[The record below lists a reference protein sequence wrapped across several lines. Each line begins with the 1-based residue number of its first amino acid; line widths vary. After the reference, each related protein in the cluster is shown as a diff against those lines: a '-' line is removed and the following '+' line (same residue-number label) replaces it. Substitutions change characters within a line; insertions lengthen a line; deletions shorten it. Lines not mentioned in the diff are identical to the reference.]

1 MACRSSIGRT
11 LNRRTPSWAH
21 LACLVATLTLIGTS
35 VAADPIIKFGVAPA
49 AAGDYGNLEQKFVA
63 SCGGTPNPVNHGF
76 ACGPAAA
83 VNSFVFLQK
92 TFPTIYGKKLVPE
105 IDRTRPANDLN
116 GDGNVDAYDDM
127 IAAATE
133 LATATYMNT
142 VVRRTTLRTEFYT
155 GKRKYFEGDSTTP
168 GKVPGK
174 TTYSVM
180 DDPVLERLDG
190 GLAFPAG
197 TPDLV
202 RSPPNPE
209 FFINALKKKQDVEIL
224 ISQDNGTTLTS
235 AHYLTVT
242 GIEWD
247 DTTRNDKFDRGE
259 AATLHIVDSA
269 PSSRGGV
276 DVKQSRPLSQRAD
289 GRLFITMADN
299 KDYDIRFA
307 VEESAIVPDDDDDG
321 DDLPEP
327 GPLTL
332 LGVAAAAL
340 GFKRR
345 VSGSASRRW
354 LTRKPS
360 SLQPPD

>member
-1 MACRSSIGRT
+1 MTDCTSIRRT
-11 LNRRTPSWAH
+11 LNRRTSWAH
-21 LACLVATLTLIGTS
+21 LARLIVALILTAAP
-35 VAADPIIKFGVAPA
+35 VAADPILKFGVGPA
-49 AAGDYGNLEQKFVA
+49 AAGDYGTLEQKFVT

-92 TFPTIYGKKLVPE
+92 TFPTVYGKQLVPE
-105 IDRTRPANDLN
+105 IDRTKPANDLN
-116 GDGNVDAYDDM
+116 GDGRVDTYDDM

-133 LATATYMNT
+133 LATATFMNT

-155 GKRKYFEGDSTTP
+155 GKRKYFEGDTTTT

-180 DDPVLERLDG
+180 DDSELDRLDH
-190 GLAFPAG
+190 LAFPAG

-202 RSPPNPE
+202 RKPPNWE
-209 FFINALKKKQDVEIL
+209 FFVNALKKKQDIEIL
-224 ISQDNGTTLTS
+224 ISQDNGTTLTE

-247 DTTRNDKFDRGE
+247 DTTRNNKFDRGE

-289 GRLFITMADN
+289 GRLFITMADS

-307 VEESAIVPDDDDDG
+307 VEESAIVPDDDDDD

-327 GPLTL
+327 GTLAL
-332 LGVAAAAL
+332 LGVAAAAVGL
-340 GFKRR
+340 KRR
-345 VSGSASRRW
+345 VRRV
-354 LTRKPS
+354 
-360 SLQPPD
+360 